1 MEWGD
6 EDRAGGP
13 VCPACRLGRPR
24 LPASPG
30 ASPGA
35 HPVCEVGAGRAGR
48 RAEGLAQRGCRSHPS
63 PPQMLEPS
71 VTTFK
76 QLRCGHS
83 ETPGATF
90 LLSSAPCIPGPGAP
104 ARSGAEGVSG

>member
-1 MEWGD
+1 METGET
-6 EDRAGGP
+6 EDRGGGP
-13 VCPACRLGRPR
+13 VCSACRLGRPR

-30 ASPGA
+30 VSPGA
-35 HPVCEVGAGRAGR
+35 HPVCEMGAGRAEP
-48 RAEGLAQRGCRSHPS
+48 RAGALAQRGCGSHT
-63 PPQMLEPS
+63 PPPPPMLEPS

-90 LLSSAPCIPGPGAP
+90 LMSSDPRILGPGAP
-104 ARSGAEGVSG
+104 ARSGAAGV